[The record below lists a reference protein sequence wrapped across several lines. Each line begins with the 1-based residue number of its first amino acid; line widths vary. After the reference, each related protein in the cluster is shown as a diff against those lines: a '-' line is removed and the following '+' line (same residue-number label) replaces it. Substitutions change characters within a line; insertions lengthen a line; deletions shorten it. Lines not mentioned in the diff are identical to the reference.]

1 MKQNNEIT
9 EEDRKLS
16 RPLGPLDVP
25 VRTRVPLPEFYQQS
39 ITEFKDALD
48 IDPKSGVFFYLRI
61 PSIIFM
67 ATIGGY
73 IVGRFNMSYM
83 YILLIAYSIYFIYK
97 RKINR
102 FTNSLKSLINYD
114 TRREKAKYNGETVE
128 WMNYTIAKFWDVAEP
143 KISSDIYQAVNRELL
158 KVCPPF
164 LNDLKLTEFTL
175 GSRAPFVDKITYHSS
190 KDDTVTLDVNVG
202 FVPLEASKDAVDY
215 FLGEKKKWN
224 SKIVLTAR
232 MGTKTA
238 LGINLPILVKEFYF
252 TGRLRAIMR
261 LVPKNNFIKDVEICL
276 MEVPDFNFTLVP
288 LKTVDIMDVP
298 GLSKWI
304 SNIIRKVLSTSI
316 VNPNSI
322 VVNIDKLA
330 EAKGH
335 NIGVV
340 CLQVLNLENEE
351 DERLMGE
358 IDIDGTPRLQTSF
371 REGRN
376 LIYNEYFYMIV
387 QNVDER
393 IGLNFRGDSSSS
405 RRRSGNLF
413 LRNVHL
419 EQIEEDEETDIKVNN
434 QIVKIKPK
442 KQLRPRR
449 TVFTKAR
456 LIREEETYAYV
467 NTNMIFFPIQKKKTN
482 SAIVKMKIVGAEDI
496 LGLHSDIGEIYSTYC
511 TVIVSPLNKD
521 PSALPLDFIQNTSS
535 ATALVVSG
543 VLKTEEGEVSN
554 IYPGTAS
561 TSSKLMPPSPSTFN
575 VFESKKVF
583 NSNSPNFNEEFEFF
597 SRDLSVDVVSICI
610 MNDRNNEILGRVSV
624 ALNDI
629 LEGKPLKYKLKDAK
643 RGRMELKFDLNYVDL
658 KETEED
664 IIKFASIQ
672 KITVETVSEN
682 GVFYGVVETN
692 TDIFSMDP
700 FTSSLPIRK
709 SIYVPVHANDTLL
722 FKLFKET
729 SNGDVFIGEEEILIN
744 PTDSPKKTALILN
757 ESISITLR
765 VEGEALEDYN
775 GDPNQKDTLKIVQ
788 VKFGQF
794 YGLNEEVFVEFQS
807 DGEVLKAA
815 PFSRDKYISGV
826 FTMLL
831 GTEDLTA
838 YIKNGDQGEN
848 RVLGSCIIPKR
859 FVNEKVIL
867 NNHGLAV
874 DLQVSIQSCEYR
886 PPSTLKK
893 GYLEVYIK
901 NARNIRTSDKG
912 KVDGYIKILINDNK
926 VYRTKTIYN
935 TSDPLFNESF
945 VMQMNKLKDVFTLQ
959 VYDQASSSKNSL
971 VCFVEFPLHNI
982 AEGFSEHEF
991 KLTDAKN
998 FKQVGATIRL
1008 GFNFC
1013 KDASTL
1019 NIKKRNIIGDFFGF

>member
-1 MKQNNEIT
+1 MKQSNEIT

-48 IDPKSGVFFYLRI
+48 IDPKSGLFFYIRI
-61 PSIIFM
+61 PSIIFI
-67 ATIGGY
+67 ATIAGY
-73 IVGRFNMSYM
+73 IVGRFNMSLF
-83 YILLIAYSIYFIYK
+83 YILFIAYTIYFVYK
-97 RKINR
+97 RKIRR

-128 WMNYTIAKFWDVAEP
+128 WMNYTISKFWDVAEP
-143 KISSDIYQAVNRELL
+143 KISSDIYQNVNRELL

-224 SKIVLTAR
+224 SKIILTAR
-232 MGTKTA
+232 IGTKTA

-252 TGRLRAIMR
+252 TGRLRVIMK

-276 MEVPDFNFTLVP
+276 MEIPDFDFTLVP

-322 VVNIDKLA
+322 VINLDQLA
-330 EAKGH
+330 QSKGH

-340 CLQVLNLENEE
+340 CLQILNLENEE

-358 IDIDGTPRLQTSF
+358 IDIDGTARLQTSF

-387 QNVDER
+387 QNVDEK
-393 IGLNFRGDSSSS
+393 IGLNFKGESSSS

-419 EQIEEDEETDIKVNN
+419 EPVEEDEETDVKVNDK
-434 QIVKIKPK
+434 IIKIKPK
-442 KQLRPRR
+442 KQIRPRR

-467 NTNMIFFPIQKKKTN
+467 NTNMIFFPIQTKKTN
-482 SAIVKMKIVGAEDI
+482 SAIVKMTLIGVEDM
-496 LGLHSDIGEIYSTYC
+496 LGIHSNIGEVYSSYC
-511 TVIVSPLNKD
+511 NVIVSPLNKD
-521 PSALPLDFIQNTSS
+521 PSALPLEFIQNTSC

-543 VLKTEEGEVSN
+543 VLKTEDGIVSN
-554 IYPGTAS
+554 IYPGSCS
-561 TSSKLMPPSPSTFN
+561 TINKLMPPSPSTFA

-597 SRDLSVDVVSICI
+597 SRDLSVDVVSVCV
-610 MNDRNNEILGRVSV
+610 MNDKNNEILGRVGI
-624 ALNDI
+624 ALRDVVD
-629 LEGKPLKYKLKDAK
+629 GKPLKYKLKDA
-643 RGRMELKFDLNYVDL
+643 RSGRMELKFELNYIDL
-658 KETEED
+658 KENDEE
-664 IIKFASIQ
+664 IINFVSIQ
-672 KITVETVSEN
+672 KITIETVSEN

-692 TDIFSMDP
+692 SDIFSMDP

-709 SIYVPVHANDTLL
+709 SIYVPVHSNDTLL

-729 SNGDVFIGEEEILIN
+729 ANGDVFIGEEEILIN
-744 PTDSPKKTALILN
+744 TTDSPKKTALILN

-765 VEGEALEDYN
+765 VEGETLEDYN
-775 GDPNQKDTLKIVQ
+775 GEPSQRDTLKIVQ
-788 VKFGQF
+788 VKFGEF

-807 DGEVLKAA
+807 NGEVVKAA
-815 PFSRDKYISGV
+815 PFSRDRYISGV

-831 GTEDLTA
+831 GTEELVA
-838 YIKNGDQGEN
+838 YIKNGDQAEN
-848 RVLGSCIIPKR
+848 RVLGSCIIPR
-859 FVNEKVIL
+859 RHVDEKVLL
-867 NNHGLAV
+867 NNFGLAV
-874 DLQVSIQSCEYR
+874 DLKVSIQSCDCR

-901 NARNIRTSDKG
+901 NARNIRTNDKG

-945 VMQMNKLKDVFTLQ
+945 VMQMNKLKDIFTLQ
-959 VYDQASSSKNSL
+959 VYDQGSSTKNSL

-991 KLTDAKN
+991 KLTDAKS
-998 FKQVGATIRL
+998 FKQSGSSIRL

-1019 NIKKRNIIGDFFGF
+1019 NIKKRNILGDFFGF